1 MFFTR
6 LFLGERSLFLCNIII
21 FEISWGILGY
31 SKIDRRLHKSHHFFL
46 IDIKSHHHKDR
57 HFDWSLFLV
66 IDLTRYPQS
75 SWATLFFSIY
85 LAQRIVRNYL
95 SVPTWIVRNWPPVPL
110 VWLSFRG
117 RITCCWYIVLV
128 MKEGL
133 EFRDCRVWW
142 KVPMFL
148 GLQAGK
154 SSQWRIYRVFLF
166 SIYFKYRLKISFFF
180 RFGRVLES
188 VPGAMANYLLE
199 GKQA

>member
-1 MFFTR
+1 LGDPGVFENWSAITQVTPLLFDQHQVTPPQRSTFR
-6 LFLGERSLFLCNIII
+6 LV
-21 FEISWGILGY
+21 
-31 SKIDRRLHKSHHFFL
+31 L
-46 IDIKSHHHKDR
+46 I
-57 HFDWSLFLV
+57 LV
-66 IDLTRYPQS
+66 IVLTRYPQS

-166 SIYFKYRLKISFFF
+166 SIYFNI
-180 RFGRVLES
+180 G
-188 VPGAMANYLLE
+188 
-199 GKQA
+199 